1 MSSLRD
7 RLAAATADVGA
18 SEMGGARVRISA
30 ADARALLDLF
40 GECAAV
46 ETKPR
51 VILYHE
57 YDVDSDPEVR
67 VVQNVLRAS
76 VNGESP
82 DIFAD
87 AADSDVDSVTFAE
100 IAEWIVSCT
109 REVEVLRAQAKHAV
123 DIDTIEVEIAGL
135 LIGYTASDLE
145 DVYNRAIK
153 EVLAILERHARAR
166 EVKA

>member
-1 MSSLRD
+1 MSSLLD
-7 RLAAATADVGA
+7 RLAAATAAVGA

-30 ADARALLDLF
+30 DDARALLDLF

-87 AADSDVDSVTFAE
+87 AADSDVDGVTFAE

-123 DIDTIEVEIAGL
+123 DIETVQQEIRHMMPA
-135 LIGYTASDLE
+135 YPASDYGEGFHAGMAVALG
-145 DVYNRAIK
+145 
-153 EVLAILERHARAR
+153 ILERHARAR
-166 EVKA
+166 EVTK

>member
-1 MSSLRD
+1 MSSLLD
-7 RLAAATADVGA
+7 RLAAATAAVGA

-30 ADARALLDLF
+30 DDARALLDLF

-87 AADSDVDSVTFAE
+87 AADSDVDGVTFAE

-123 DIDTIEVEIAGL
+123 DAAT
-135 LIGYTASDLE
+135 
-145 DVYNRAIK
+145 
-153 EVLAILERHARAR
+153 ARARMKALLYPYARDDEEERFNEGVEECIDIVRDMRR